1 MHMVLTFTSLTV
13 TGVQR
18 VLIYKLR
25 AISLCKTVEPKTETY
40 TFSLP
45 TQIWCI
51 QNSIHPNFYNYLSSQ
66 SLRFYACGWFIIDW
80 DFCISTIG
88 RKVFIPDKVVTF
100 VKLIPFPWLT
110 IGSTWFNAHNCVLIS
125 LIFSISVKSE
135 QESNWLRF
143 QKVQINSFLSFCAI
157 DIQEYAYYLGNISW
171 LLTRDNVFHIWHW
184 EHLTVSNY

>member
-1 MHMVLTFTSLTV
+1 MYRSGHVCTNYKITIRNCWSSFIKNTVCIILLLSNNLQVTIFIWSRIMHMVLTFTSLTV

-18 VLIYKLR
+18 VLKYKLR

-40 TFSLP
+40 TVFSLP

-100 VKLIPFPWLT
+100 VKLITFSM
-110 IGSTWFNAHNCVLIS
+110 INDWFNLI
-125 LIFSISVKSE
+125 
-135 QESNWLRF
+135 
-143 QKVQINSFLSFCAI
+143 
-157 DIQEYAYYLGNISW
+157 
-171 LLTRDNVFHIWHW
+171 
-184 EHLTVSNY
+184 